1 MIDSTQ
7 CIHPFVHWG
16 QSEEYVFLSIKVA
29 NANVDSIVIKEEEF
43 SFSASSL
50 VADGVKKYE
59 FNMVYYLPIIPED
72 SRYVVTSMSVNIK
85 LKKELKDSWPRL
97 TYSSQRLPWVRP
109 DFDRYQFQESDLED
123 DEDGIK
129 LNVVHPSKEE
139 RDKHNLEQMM
149 LQDEEEWEAF
159 LNLIKNPLTIY
170 LFMFNIIQF
179 AEVEKIAFYDW
190 VIDRLFLV
198 QILATLEP
206 VHALLGWI
214 QGGNIVASF
223 FQVFGRSLVLFFI
236 VLPHSQFHSE
246 STTYW
251 LFLAWSLSEVI
262 RYPYY
267 ILSLLSFQNGLITYL
282 RHTLW
287 IILYPIGF
295 ICEGKLII
303 RSIPL
308 LKESQRFSLALPN
321 IANISFDFP
330 IFLQVYL
337 LAMSFGFYYLM
348 RHLYVKRRKTIGPRP
363 IKGADQMG
371 FFSFLPYL
379 HLLVRG
385 SEKKSIR
392 GEKKF
397 VKGRKLPKLA

>member
-1 MIDSTQ
+1 MIDSAN

-43 SFSASSL
+43 SFSATSFG
-50 VADGVKKYE
+50 ADGVKKYE

-72 SRYVVTSMSVNIK
+72 SRYVVTSMAVNIK

-170 LFMFNIIQF
+170 LFLFNIIQF
-179 AEVEKIAFYDW
+179 AGYLYTCGALLYGLIQYKEVEKIPFYDW

-198 QILATLEP
+198 QILAILEP
-206 VHALLGWI
+206 LHAILGWI
-214 QGGNIVASF
+214 QGGNVVASF

-236 VLPHSQFHSE
+236 VLPHPQFHSE

-251 LFLAWSLSEVI
+251 LFLAWSLSDVI
-262 RYPYY
+262 R
-267 ILSLLSFQNGLITYL
+267 
-282 RHTLW
+282 
-287 IILYPIGF
+287 
-295 ICEGKLII
+295 
-303 RSIPL
+303 
-308 LKESQRFSLALPN
+308 
-321 IANISFDFP
+321 
-330 IFLQVYL
+330 
-337 LAMSFGFYYLM
+337 
-348 RHLYVKRRKTIGPRP
+348 
-363 IKGADQMG
+363 
-371 FFSFLPYL
+371 
-379 HLLVRG
+379 
-385 SEKKSIR
+385 
-392 GEKKF
+392 
-397 VKGRKLPKLA
+397 